1 MIAVP
6 GLERNCHDVEVEGE
20 FGLMR
25 LHLENIPGENPKTG
39 RLTAMSIISALRQ
52 EADPVRLGT

>member
-1 MIAVP
+1 
-6 GLERNCHDVEVEGE
+6 
-20 FGLMR
+20 MR

-39 RLTAMSIISALRQ
+39 RLTAMSIIRTLQQ